1 MDKTLLF
8 CYYFTVG
15 DKKMYNNLN
24 EKVVNLSIEAEKDLA
39 NIYKKID
46 EVCEKNSL
54 KVISAFTRN
63 RVSYSDF
70 SDINGYGF
78 YDGGRDKLE
87 KIFAEVLG
95 AEDSLVRPHI
105 MSGTNAIALTLSAL
119 LKYGDTLLSVSG
131 LPYDSLQGIIGI
143 SGDSKQSLKAHGV
156 KYEQIDLVNDD
167 FDLPTIEERIK
178 KGGVTVVAIQ
188 RSRGYSAR
196 KSLTIEKIER
206 VVKLIKSIDANVVI
220 MVDNCYGE
228 LVEEKEP
235 TDVGADVIVGSLMK
249 NLGGGVAS
257 SGGYMAGKTDIINEI
272 AERLTAPGVGKS
284 LGSNFNQNLQFY
296 KGLYMAPNAVKN
308 SLKTAVFAS
317 YMLDKLGFEGVSPT
331 YDEYRTDII
340 QTVNLKSV
348 ENLVKFCQGMQKGSP
363 IDSFVAVE
371 PAPMPGYPHDE
382 VMAGGS
388 FTQGSTIEL
397 SCDAPIV
404 EPFTAYMQGGLT
416 YEYGKYGVMVAI
428 SEMFK

>member
-1 MDKTLLF
+1 MNYIDERVTTLAKQAELDLSSVYAKIEEL
-8 CYYFTVG
+8 CE
-15 DKKMYNNLN
+15 LN
-24 EKVVNLSIEAEKDLA
+24 SRKVIEAF
-39 NIYKKID
+39 
-46 EVCEKNSL
+46 V
-54 KVISAFTRN
+54 RN

-70 SDINGYGF
+70 TDINGYGF

-95 AEDSLVRPHI
+95 GQDALVRPHI

-119 LKYGDTLLSVSG
+119 LKHGDTLLSVSG

-143 SGDSKQSLKAHGV
+143 TGDSKQSLKAHGV
-156 KYEQIDLVNDD
+156 SYEQIDLTPDSD
-167 FDLPTIEERIK
+167 FDIPAIEDRIR

-196 KSLTIEKIER
+196 KSLTIAKIER
-206 VVKLIKSIDANVVI
+206 VIKAIKDIDKSVII

-235 TDVGADVIVGSLMK
+235 TEVGADIIVGSLMK

-257 SGGYMAGKTDIINEI
+257 SGGYMVGTYETIEQV

-284 LGSNFNQNLQFY
+284 MGANFNQNLPFY
-296 KGLYMAPNAVKN
+296 KGLYLAPNAVKN
-308 SLKTAVFAS
+308 ALKTAVFAS
-317 YMLDKLGFEGVSPT
+317 YMLEKLGFEKVDPSFS
-331 YDEYRTDII
+331 EYRTDII
-340 QTVNLKSV
+340 QTVGLKSV
-348 ENLVKFCQGMQKGSP
+348 DNLVKFCQGMQSGSP
-363 IDSFVAVE
+363 IDSFVQVL

-416 YEYGKYGVMVAI
+416 YEYGKYGIMVAI
-428 SEMFK
+428 SSMLK

>member
-1 MDKTLLF
+1 MNYIDERVLALAKQ
-8 CYYFTVG
+8 
-15 DKKMYNNLN
+15 
-24 EKVVNLSIEAEKDLA
+24 AEDDLA
-39 NIYKKID
+39 PIYKNID
-46 EVCEKNSL
+46 ALCEKNSR
-54 KVISAFTRN
+54 KIIEAFVKN

-70 SDINGYGF
+70 TDINGYGF

-95 AEDSLVRPHI
+95 GEDALVRPHI
-105 MSGTNAIALTLSAL
+105 MSGTNAISLTLSAL
-119 LKYGDTLLSVSG
+119 LKHGDTLLSVSG

-156 KYEQIDLVNDD
+156 NYEQIDLTADSD
-167 FDLPTIEERIK
+167 FDILAIEDRIR

-196 KSLTIEKIER
+196 KSLTIEKIAR
-206 VVKLIKSIDANVVI
+206 VIKAIKDIDKNVII

-228 LVEEKEP
+228 LVEDKEP

-257 SGGYMAGKTDIINEI
+257 SGGYMVGTAEIIEQI

-284 LGSNFNQNLQFY
+284 MGANFNQNLPFY

-317 YMLDKLGFEGVSPT
+317 YMLEKLGFEKVDPSF
-331 YDEYRTDII
+331 DEYRTDII
-340 QTVNLKSV
+340 QTVGLKNV
-348 ENLVKFCQGMQKGSP
+348 DNLVKFCQGMQSGSP
-363 IDSFVAVE
+363 IDSFVQVL

-416 YEYGKYGVMVAI
+416 YEYGKYGIMVAI
-428 SEMFK
+428 SSMFR

>member
-1 MDKTLLF
+1 MNYIDERVLALAKQ
-8 CYYFTVG
+8 
-15 DKKMYNNLN
+15 
-24 EKVVNLSIEAEKDLA
+24 AEDDLA
-39 NIYKKID
+39 PIYKNID
-46 EVCEKNSL
+46 ALCEKNSR
-54 KVISAFTRN
+54 KIIEAFVKN

-70 SDINGYGF
+70 TDINGYGF

-95 AEDSLVRPHI
+95 GEDALVRPHI
-105 MSGTNAIALTLSAL
+105 MSGTNAISLTLSAL
-119 LKYGDTLLSVSG
+119 LKHGDTLLSVSG

-156 KYEQIDLVNDD
+156 NYEQIDLTADSD
-167 FDLPTIEERIK
+167 FDILAIEDRIR

-196 KSLTIEKIER
+196 KSLTIEKIAR
-206 VVKLIKSIDANVVI
+206 VIKAIKDIDKNVII

-228 LVEEKEP
+228 LVEDKEP

-257 SGGYMAGKTDIINEI
+257 SGGYMVGTADIIEQI

-284 LGSNFNQNLQFY
+284 MGANFNQNLPFY

-308 SLKTAVFAS
+308 SLKTAIFAS
-317 YMLDKLGFEGVSPT
+317 YMLEKLGFENVDPSF
-331 YDEYRTDII
+331 DEYRTDII
-340 QTVNLKSV
+340 QTVGLKNV
-348 ENLVKFCQGMQKGSP
+348 DNLVKFCQGMQSGSP
-363 IDSFVAVE
+363 IDSFVQVL

-428 SEMFK
+428 SSMFR